1 MAKNVRQAKRAAR
14 QQRRISQAETRQKRK
29 QSVYE
34 AKQRKKEQKQLAR
47 QSVKGAKKLEKIYGK
62 MSPEEVNAINE
73 ITPLVGAMNKQL
85 IDKGIIPND
94 ETDPIEVSNLYANQN
109 EDIPSIMED
118 EDLSELYFERYVE
131 FFETSYFP
139 GNVFGDKLKQIAK
152 GATTFI
158 SGGLTATLQQAKDAQ
173 RTGQFRSLLSYFGL
187 PDAIRIGWATLI
199 ANLAIVTVWY
209 AGWAEISPPRG
220 TILMN
225 FILSTA
231 GVS

>member
-14 QQRRISQAETRQKRK
+14 QQRRVSQAETRQKRK

-173 RTGQFRSLLSYFGL
+173 RTGQPLTPGQQQVLELDKISKQAQGSVIKKEGKNYLGWILAITLSLLLLGKK
-187 PDAIRIGWATLI
+187 IG
-199 ANLAIVTVWY
+199 
-209 AGWAEISPPRG
+209 
-220 TILMN
+220 
-225 FILSTA
+225 
-231 GVS
+231 